1 MMTFVDP
8 EQKLTVDLRV
18 YAIVDPEHAG
28 GRPLPELAR
37 MVAQGGATLVQ
48 LRDKIHETQEMI
60 ALARDIKAALPSDV
74 PLIVNDRVD
83 VARESGA
90 DGVHLG
96 QEDMSVAEARK
107 VLGPVPFIGLSIKTV
122 EQARAAPLGILDY
135 VGIGGIFATSSK
147 NNTSRPIGTGG
158 LARIVRVFRD
168 RIGNFPMCGIAG
180 ISAANAAQVI
190 AAGADGVSVISALS
204 LAPDPERAA
213 RELRAIVDAALAK
226 HAPTPPAVGAG
237 GHDAGNA

>member
-1 MMTFVDP
+1 MTFVDP
-8 EQKLTVDLRV
+8 EKKLTVDLRV
-18 YAIVDPEHAG
+18 YAILDPEHAG
-28 GRPLPELAR
+28 GRALPELAR

-48 LRDKIHETQEMI
+48 LRDKINETGEMV
-60 ALARDIKAALPSDV
+60 ALARAVKAALPAEV

-96 QEDMSVAEARK
+96 QEDMPVEEARQI
-107 VLGPVPFIGLSIKTV
+107 LGPAPFIGLSIKTV
-122 EQARAAPLGILDY
+122 EQARAAPLGIIDY

-147 NNTSRPIGTGG
+147 DNVSRPIGPEG
-158 LARIVRVFRD
+158 LARIVKVFRD

-180 ISAANAAQVI
+180 INAGNAAQVI

-204 LAPDPERAA
+204 LAPDPIAAA
-213 RELRAIVDAALAK
+213 RELRAVVDVALAK
-226 HAPTPPAVGAG
+226 HAPTPPAVGAA
-237 GHDAGNA
+237 GHQMGNA